1 MDDEDSFKITCPEE
15 EKRMEP
21 ENRISNKA
29 LTVWK
34 ISGLINCSITW
45 IISIAVLVLT
55 FIFDWTY
62 WVLGALIIF
71 SLIQSYLAIFLIPSV
86 KWKRWRYEVRNTE
99 IDIQSGIFVIKR
111 TLIPMI
117 RVQHVETKQGPL
129 LRKYDLASVEISTA
143 ATLHVIPA
151 LDLAE
156 ADELRHFISRMASVE
171 EEDV

>member
-1 MDDEDSFKITCPEE
+1 
-15 EKRMEP
+15 MEP

-34 ISGLINCSITW
+34 ISGLIGCSITW
-45 IISIAVLVLT
+45 VIGIALLVLT
-55 FIFDWTY
+55 IVFNWSY
-62 WVLGALIIF
+62 WMIGVLIIF
-71 SLIQSYLAIFLIPSV
+71 SIIQAYLTIFLMPGV

-129 LRKYDLASVEISTA
+129 LRKHDLASVEISTA
-143 ATLHVIPA
+143 ATMHVIPA
-151 LDLAE
+151 LDLDE
-156 ADELRHFISRMASVE
+156 ADELRRYISRMASVE

>member
-1 MDDEDSFKITCPEE
+1 
-15 EKRMEP
+15 MEL

-34 ISGLINCSITW
+34 ISGLIGSSITW
-45 IISIAVLVLT
+45 IICIAIFTLT
-55 FIFDWTY
+55 VFFEWTY
-62 WVLGALIIF
+62 WVFGGVVILSI
-71 SLIQSYLAIFLIPSV
+71 IQSYLTIFLMPSV

-143 ATLHVIPA
+143 ATMHVIPA

-156 ADELRHFISRMASVE
+156 ADELRHYISRMASVE

>member
-1 MDDEDSFKITCPEE
+1 
-15 EKRMEP
+15 MEP

-34 ISGLINCSITW
+34 ISGLIGSAITW
-45 IISIAVLVLT
+45 IISIAILT
-55 FIFDWTY
+55 LTIFFKWTY
-62 WVLGALIIF
+62 WIVGILFII
-71 SLIQSYLAIFLIPSV
+71 SIIQSYLSIYLMPSI
-86 KWKRWRYEVRNTE
+86 KWKRWRYEVRNTD
-99 IDIQSGIFVIKR
+99 IDIQNGIFIIKR

-129 LRKYDLASVEISTA
+129 LRKYELASVEISTA
-143 ATLHVIPA
+143 ATMHVIPA

-156 ADELRHFISRMASVE
+156 ADELRRYISRMASVE

>member
-1 MDDEDSFKITCPEE
+1 
-15 EKRMEP
+15 MEP

-34 ISGLINCSITW
+34 ISGLLSSAITW
-45 IISIAVLVLT
+45 IISIAILALT
-55 FIFDWTY
+55 IFFKWTY
-62 WVLGALIIF
+62 WIVGVLFII
-71 SLIQSYLAIFLIPSV
+71 SIIQSYLSIYLMPSI

-99 IDIQSGIFVIKR
+99 IDIQSGIFIIKR

-129 LRKYDLASVEISTA
+129 LRKYELASVEISTA
-143 ATLHVIPA
+143 ATMHVIPA

-156 ADELRHFISRMASVE
+156 ADELRRYISRMASVE

>member
-1 MDDEDSFKITCPEE
+1 
-15 EKRMEP
+15 MEP

-34 ISGLINCSITW
+34 ISGIISCSITW
-45 IISIAVLVLT
+45 IIVIAVLVLT
-55 FIFDWTY
+55 ILFDWPY
-62 WVLGALIIF
+62 WIIGALSILSI
-71 SLIQSYLAIFLIPSV
+71 IQSYLSIFLMPLV
-86 KWKRWRYEVRNTE
+86 KWKRWRYEVRNTD

-129 LRKYDLASVEISTA
+129 LRKYALASVEISTA
-143 ATLHVIPA
+143 ATMHVIPA

-156 ADELRHFISRMASVE
+156 ADELRRYISRMASVE